1 MVNEWTRRFHSPFT
15 IYHLP
20 LQMQVVTRRKRISAV
35 DLRARVP
42 AIARGLALFLLVG
55 GVIFVGVSY
64 YKMRHNTPFRMR
76 SETPALSKEITGII
90 EGYEQRMTKGDRLY
104 LWLRAARD
112 VSYADGHHEL
122 EQVNLQVFP
131 PTGDKPDQI
140 TSDRAIYDQ
149 KKGAGQFTGNV
160 QIETH
165 EALKVKTDSLVY
177 HQDNEVAETSSPITF
192 ERENV
197 SGKATGALVDDK
209 NKRLEL
215 RNDVEV
221 TVAPEAFKDP
231 NKKDTKPLKGA
242 RAKPVTIHS
251 AQAVFEQTSMRLTF
265 SRCAATRT
273 CVRWTKDTPRKHIP
287 WIWIFLSMA
296 ISVYSALT
304 ALATFARKL
313 SMPIRICNS
322 AARVRSTSIFKHRA
336 IAVS

>member
-20 LQMQVVTRRKRISAV
+20 LQMQVVTRRKRIGAV

-90 EGYEQRMTKGDRLY
+90 EGYERRMTKGDRLY

-112 VSYADGHHEL
+112 VPYADGHHEL

-140 TSDRAIYDQ
+140 SADRAIYIND
-149 KKGAGQFTGNV
+149 GPSRSGQFTGNV

-177 HQDNEVAETSSPITF
+177 HEDSKIAETSSPITF

-197 SGKATGALVDDK
+197 SGSSVGALVDNEK
-209 NKRLEL
+209 KRMEL
-215 RNDVEV
+215 RSDVEV
-221 TVAPEAFKDP
+221 TV
-231 NKKDTKPLKGA
+231 KPAALKM
-242 RAKPVTIHS
+242 AKP
-251 AQAVFEQTSMRLTF
+251 
-265 SRCAATRT
+265 
-273 CVRWTKDTPRKHIP
+273 
-287 WIWIFLSMA
+287 
-296 ISVYSALT
+296 
-304 ALATFARKL
+304 
-313 SMPIRICNS
+313 
-322 AARVRSTSIFKHRA
+322 
-336 IAVS
+336 